1 MGILQKACETYDSL
15 SHYVGEYSSDFKEVL
30 APIGHMTT
38 KAQIEIS
45 LNANG
50 DFISAEQIDKNS
62 PKIIIPAT
70 EESAGR
76 TRKIVPHPLC
86 DNLKYLSP
94 QNSKCYNAY
103 IKQLADWAS
112 SEHSH
117 PFLSPILIYVEKG
130 TILADIKK
138 AGIKIT
144 YDKKKVPK
152 DTVAWKVMGI
162 ENEDSACW
170 TNKNLFKSFSEY
182 YLSARS
188 SDNKVCCMVSGENT
202 VQAKQH
208 LKGISAKSGNAKLV
222 SSNDTSNFT
231 YRGRFTKADEALTI
245 GYIASQK
252 AHNALKW
259 IISNQANQDDIIG
272 DRTFVCWNPRGK
284 KLPKPNFP
292 LPRKSSQITKM
303 SDYKRD
309 LDLALK
315 SFRSEFAP
323 DDEAVI
329 AIFDAAEDGRLAL
342 TYYNETAVGNF
353 LEKLKLWDESC
364 AWKHNRFGISS
375 PSLDNI
381 VNYAFGTERN
391 GVIEAKNEIKREQI
405 QRLLNCRLNEVMM
418 PYDIVH
424 AISIKTMFPT
434 SYKEK
439 NNLDKLYFTACAV
452 IRKYYIDKFKEVYD
466 MALEK
471 ERPERSYQYGRLLA
485 VLEKAEADTYKKDE
499 ADPNKNGKDR
509 LTCAVRMQ
517 SAFCTRPL
525 QTAKI
530 ILEQLKAGYYKKL
543 NPGSRAY
550 YDKLIGEILEIIS
563 QFPDNEWNL
572 PLKETFIMG
581 YYLQKNALYTKK
593 DNNNNAEDNENE

>member
-1 MGILQKACETYDSL
+1 MGIFQKACETYDSL

-30 APIGHMTT
+30 APVGHMTT

-50 DFISAEQIDKNS
+50 DFISAEQVDKKS

-76 TRKIVPHPLC
+76 TSGNAPHPLC

-94 QNSKCYNAY
+94 ENADYHNAY
-103 IKQLADWAS
+103 IKQLADWTS
-112 SEHSH
+112 SQYSH
-117 PFLSPILIYVEKG
+117 PFLFSILTYVENG
-130 TILADIKK
+130 TILADIEK
-138 AGIKIT
+138 AGIKAN
-144 YDKKKVPK
+144 DDK
-152 DTVAWKVMGI
+152 DTVIWKVMGI

-182 YLSARS
+182 YLSARN

-208 LKGISAKSGNAKLV
+208 LKGISAKNGNAKLI

-231 YRGRFTKADEALTI
+231 YRGRFTEPDEALTI
-245 GYIASQK
+245 GYLASQK

-259 IISNQANQDDIIG
+259 MISNQGVIIG

-329 AIFDAAEDGRLAL
+329 AIFDAATKGRLAL
-342 TYYNETAVGNF
+342 TYYNEMAAEDF

-364 AWKHNRFGISS
+364 AWIHNRFGISS

-381 VNYAFGTERN
+381 VNYAFGTEQS
-391 GVIEAKNEIKREQI
+391 GFIETKNEIKREQI

-439 NNLDKLYFTACAV
+439 NNLDMLYFIACAV

-471 ERPERSYQYGRLLA
+471 ERPDRSYQYGRLLA
-485 VLEKAEADTYKKDE
+485 VLEKAEADTYE
-499 ADPNKNGKDR
+499 SGEDR
-509 LTCAVRMQ
+509 PTCAVRMQ
-517 SAFCTRPL
+517 SAFCTRPA
-525 QTAKI
+525 QTAKN
-530 ILEQLKAGYYKKL
+530 ILDQLKAGYYPKL
-543 NPGSRAY
+543 RPGTRNY
-550 YDKLIGEILEIIS
+550 YDKLIGEILEMIS
-563 QFPDNEWNL
+563 QFSDDEWNS

-593 DNNNNAEDNENE
+593 DNNNNNVEGKENE